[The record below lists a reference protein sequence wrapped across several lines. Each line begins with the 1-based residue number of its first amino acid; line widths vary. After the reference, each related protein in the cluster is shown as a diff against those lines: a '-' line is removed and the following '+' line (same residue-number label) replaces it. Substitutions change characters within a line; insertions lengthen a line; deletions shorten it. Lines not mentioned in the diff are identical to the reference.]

1 MLSKTSSKKLQ
12 KWVSDWCEL
21 PAVSEAKRPPPQA
34 VTKSV
39 DRSKFARNH
48 CYTVSLGY
56 KVMLIK
62 IKKQQILPFFL
73 RVKKSFFVPAGMS
86 LRVFFLIFD

>member
-21 PAVSEAKRPPPQA
+21 PAVSEAKCPPPQIVA
-34 VTKSV
+34 KSV

-48 CYTVSLGY
+48 CCTVSLGY

-62 IKKQQILPFFL
+62 IKKQQILPFFCEQ
-73 RVKKSFFVPAGMS
+73 KIFFCACWNVAEC
-86 LRVFFLIFD
+86 VFLIFD

>member
-21 PAVSEAKRPPPQA
+21 PAVSEAKCPPPQA

-62 IKKQQILPFFL
+62 IKKQQILPIFL
-73 RVKKSFFVPAGMS
+73 RVKTSFYAHWNVAEC
-86 LRVFFLIFD
+86 VFLIFD

>member
-12 KWVSDWCEL
+12 KWVCDWCEL
-21 PAVSEAKRPPPQA
+21 PAVSEAKCPPPQA
-34 VTKSV
+34 VTKFV

-62 IKKQQILPFFL
+62 IKKQQILPIFF
-73 RVKKSFFVPAGMS
+73 
-86 LRVFFLIFD
+86 

>member
-21 PAVSEAKRPPPQA
+21 PAVSEAKCPPPQA

-62 IKKQQILPFFL
+62 IKKQQILPIFL
-73 RVKKSFFVPAGMS
+73 RVKTSFYARWNVAEC
-86 LRVFFLIFD
+86 VFLIFD